1 MDDFQKRAKEIINK
15 TIATSDLPD
24 KPVVIDKMRKITP
37 VVPANFESKFF
48 NFKIMPIKKSLE
60 ILYVVDG

>member
-1 MDDFQKRAKEIINK
+1 MTKQA
-15 TIATSDLPD
+15 IAIPELPD

-37 VVPANFESKFF
+37 VVPANFESIFF